1 MLDHSFLLSNY
12 VIVVNPWLIS
22 PVKPDEPLW
31 QLWGKH
37 AGAYFTNPNEFIIH
51 IFLKYISF

>member
-12 VIVVNPWLIS
+12 GIVVNRWLCS

-31 QLWGKH
+31 QLWDKD

-51 IFLKYISF
+51 ILWKCISF